1 MRNHKFLVLSFVLV
15 VSGISLLILSP
26 LIISNAQGQM
36 YKDQYDNIR
45 QYDDR
50 YNNNNPGS
58 KDKSLSHLGIKCD
71 NRNININNIDQ
82 DSNQIPAD
90 STVTTAANGQN
101 DDNDIYY
108 DDNSKFNKNL
118 ISICINNNDNRQI
131 INNNNNNNNNILP
144 EEGQKCDKCFTES
157 LSAQE
162 LKSVLDYINSLD
174 LSLEG
179 VCYLLAAPEE
189 IVPNDQKL
197 ILLDDIFAFSQID
210 LDSREDIL
218 DCLAKLGII
227 TL

>member
-118 ISICINNNDNRQI
+118 ISICINNND
-131 INNNNNNNNNILP
+131 
-144 EEGQKCDKCFTES
+144 
-157 LSAQE
+157 
-162 LKSVLDYINSLD
+162 Y
-174 LSLEG
+174 
-179 VCYLLAAPEE
+179 YY
-189 IVPNDQKL
+189 
-197 ILLDDIFAFSQID
+197 
-210 LDSREDIL
+210 
-218 DCLAKLGII
+218 
-227 TL
+227 